1 MQLCKPEECTG
12 CFACFNSCTHNA
24 LNFVQDEKG
33 FYAPLINKQICTE
46 CGLCE
51 KKCPV
56 LHPVVKNGIDQY
68 GFACWSN
75 NPITRKESSSGGF
88 FTEAAKTVLAKDGV
102 IAGAAFD
109 KKFIVRHEI
118 IDNEID
124 LITGFRWNLI
134 LCFHFSIGCLKVYVL
149 NWLHGL
155 L

>member
-1 MQLCKPEECTG
+1 
-12 CFACFNSCTHNA
+12 
-24 LNFVQDEKG
+24 VQDEKG